1 MAVILAVDW
10 GERRMGIAVCD
21 ALQVLASG
29 RPTLR
34 VQSLA
39 DAVAQ
44 VIAVARAEE
53 AERIV
58 VGWPILPSGDR
69 GDAARSAE
77 RFAKALRER
86 CGLPVEMLDERLTS
100 SASEQR
106 LNERGGRRRRDK
118 ERIDQGA
125 AMQLLEDWMARES
138 VRRARAGDERA
149 ASAEPEGDS

>member
-29 RPTLR
+29 RPTLQVR
-34 VQSLA
+34 GLA

-44 VIAVARAEE
+44 VTAVARAEE

-69 GDAARSAE
+69 GDAARAAE
-77 RFAKALRER
+77 RFADALRGA
-86 CGLPVEMLDERLTS
+86 CGLPVELLDERLTS

-106 LNERGGRRRRDK
+106 LSERGGRRRRDK

-125 AMQLLEDWMARES
+125 AMQLLEDWMARDS
-138 VRRARAGDERA
+138 VRRARAAEL
-149 ASAEPEGDS
+149 AEPPAAPGEDA